1 MNGYGQDMMY
11 GVPASTWYNWSA
23 HTQELWL
30 QDYYRT
36 DAQAT
41 YYTMDTKSDA
51 WKAAYTYTG
60 ITDAILGTDAAETGE
75 TVAELKE
82 DLIET
87 GKDLY
92 EKTLDT
98 GELLLGVAIVGGLIL
113 LSK

>member
-11 GVPASTWYNWSA
+11 GVPASTWYNWDP

-41 YYTMDTKSDA
+41 YYTGDTKSEA
-51 WKAAYTYTG
+51 WKAAYTATG
-60 ITDAILGTDAAETGE
+60 IVDVILGTDAAQTGE
-75 TVAELKE
+75 NVNEAKQ